1 MRCYLLKRGHIVSV
15 KEFPTNLS
23 DEGAIDQSLLAFEA
37 RRKDVDDFEV
47 WEHNR
52 KIYRHSEQRWRDGE
66 RNRKESEERQ
76 LLLDA
81 RERMHALDA
90 MRHWRDP
97 TEREV
102 TEFRTLRHHWDVLI
116 DDNPCSG

>member
-1 MRCYLLKRGHIVSV
+1 MAARERAGGVRARGARND
-15 KEFPTNLS
+15 P
-23 DEGAIDQSLLAFEA
+23 IDLQ
-37 RRKDVDDFEV
+37 
-47 WEHNR
+47 
-52 KIYRHSEQRWRDGE
+52 QRWRVRK
-66 RNRKESEERQ
+66 RNRKESEETRP
-76 LLLDA
+76 LLDA